1 MFEFAISQQKVH
13 PPTARLLAAL
23 VMSIAGHF
31 LAVAIL
37 VEYPWLLGTGLRN
50 WLRQPIFFTATAPKE
65 PSWRTVTFVGR
76 NGKLE
81 MPSAETLKRN
91 TYDWAAHK
99 PGVAP
104 PIRVKWGGELAD
116 NERATK
122 PGAPAVKPVP
132 GFQEPKPVPEVQGA
146 GAGQPTPVAGGT
158 AAETPAAGGGAGDSA
173 AGKST
178 TVYLPPPQPD
188 AEPKQIP
195 KKVADAGAMVAPT
208 GIPNDKPQ
216 AAATPANLSK
226 SQASAQSKAA
236 PPQVFESQDKAIR
249 SEGSGF
255 FDTKGFPL
263 GDYASVIIERV
274 KGNWSIPSNLR
285 NSAGRTTVIFFIDKD
300 GRFTDA
306 RIVTSS
312 GSSSLDL
319 AALNAIIG
327 SNPFPPLPK
336 GFPGDHVGA
345 KFVFS
350 YNERQ

>member
-1 MFEFAISQQKVH
+1 MFEFAITQQKPH
-13 PPTARLLAAL
+13 PPSRRFLAAL
-23 VMSIAGHF
+23 VVSLVSHF
-31 LAVAIL
+31 LAMAVLI
-37 VEYPWLLGTGLRN
+37 EYPWLLGTGLKN
-50 WLRQPIFFTATAPKE
+50 WLRRPIFFGSPAPKE
-65 PSWRTVTFVGR
+65 PSWRTVAVL
-76 NGKLE
+76 GKGGKMD
-81 MPSAETLKRN
+81 MPSPESLRKN

-99 PGVAP
+99 PGAPQP
-104 PIRVKWGGELAD
+104 PIRIRWGGEIAD
-116 NERATK
+116 VR
-122 PGAPAVKPVP
+122 PAPKEPPVPPKPVP
-132 GFQEPKPVPEVQGA
+132 GLQEPKPIPESAEGTGVQPPGGA
-146 GAGQPTPVAGGT
+146 GAPSGEGANPSGG
-158 AAETPAAGGGAGDSA
+158 EGA
-173 AGKST
+173 AGKSA
-178 TVYLPPPQPD
+178 TVYLPPPQPTP
-188 AEPKQIP
+188 EPKQIP
-195 KKVADAGAMVAPT
+195 KKVAETAANVAPT
-208 GIPNDKPQ
+208 SIPTDKPG
-216 AAATPANLSK
+216 TPPPPTNISK
-226 SQASAQSKAA
+226 SQSNSDGKSV
-236 PPQVFESQDKAIR
+236 PPRVFESQDKAIR

-263 GDYASVIIERV
+263 GDYASAIIERV

-306 RIVTSS
+306 RIVSSS